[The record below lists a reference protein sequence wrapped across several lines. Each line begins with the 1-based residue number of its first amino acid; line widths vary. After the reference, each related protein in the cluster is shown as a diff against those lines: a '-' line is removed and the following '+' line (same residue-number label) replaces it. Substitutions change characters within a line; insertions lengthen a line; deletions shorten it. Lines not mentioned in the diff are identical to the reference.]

1 MENLRPQYLAEF
13 IGKENLKE
21 NLKIFIASCK
31 TKHTILDHVL
41 LWGHAGTGK
50 TTLATIIANEMESKI
65 HYIQGP
71 CLKKPLDIMNAL
83 SLIKESD
90 IVFIDEIHAIDKSC
104 LEVLYSI
111 MEQFVIDVPIGK
123 DFNTSMTRIKVP
135 NFTLIGAT
143 TQLGK
148 LPEPLQERFG
158 IQLHL
163 DGYQQNELEQIVSQH
178 AHHAGFVIDDQDQYV
193 IASYSKG
200 IPRNAIRLTNRFL
213 DYKSI
218 NQDLDAIDIMQ
229 KMGIYDLGLT
239 ETDIKYLSILFE
251 NVQTSIGIK
260 SLSQS
265 LSIDSFTIENKL
277 EPYLLINNL
286 ILKTPSG
293 RTLTKKGVE
302 YMHKLNQLSYAHP
315 N

>member
-1 MENLRPQYLAEF
+1 MENLRPQYLNEF

-21 NLKIFIASCK
+21 NLKIFIHSCL
-31 TKHTILDHVL
+31 TKQTILDHVL

-50 TTLATIIANEMESKI
+50 TTLATIIANELTSKI

-71 CLKKPLDIMNAL
+71 CLKKPLDVMNAL
-83 SLIKESD
+83 SLIKEGD
-90 IVFIDEIHAIDKSC
+90 VVFIDEIHAIDKSC

-135 NFTLIGAT
+135 KFTLIGAT

-158 IQLHL
+158 IQFHL
-163 DGYQQNELEQIVSQH
+163 DGYQQQELEQIVYLH
-178 AHHAGFVIDDQDQYV
+178 ALKAGYEIDEQDQYV

-213 DYKSI
+213 DYKM
-218 NQDLDAIDIMQ
+218 LDESLGADIIMH
-229 KMGIYDLGLT
+229 KMGIYELGLT
-239 ETDIKYLSILFE
+239 ETDIKYLSILYD

-260 SLSQS
+260 SISQS
-265 LSIDSFTIENKL
+265 LSIDCFTIENKL

-302 YMHKLNQLSYAHP
+302 YMSKLNQFSYSHP
-315 N
+315 D

>member
-1 MENLRPQYLAEF
+1 MLNIRPQYLNEF
-13 IGKENLKE
+13 IGKENIKQ
-21 NLKIFIASCK
+21 NLEIFIKSAK
-31 TKHTILDHVL
+31 TKNIVLDHVL

-50 TTLATIIANEMESKI
+50 TTLATIIANEMVAKI

-71 CLKKPLDIMNAL
+71 CLKKPIDIMNSL
-83 SLIKESD
+83 SLIQKND

-123 DFNTSMTRIKVP
+123 DFNTSMTRINVP
-135 NFTLIGAT
+135 IFTLIGAT

-163 DGYQQNELEQIVSQH
+163 DGYTQSELEKIVELHCQRNNQAIS
-178 AHHAGFVIDDQDQYV
+178 DDDKYL

-200 IPRNAIRLTNRFL
+200 IPRNTIRLTNRFL
-213 DYKSI
+213 DYKLL
-218 NQDLDAIDIMQ
+218 NNDMNAKEIMRN
-229 KMGIYDLGLT
+229 MGLYNLGLT
-239 ETDIKYLSILFE
+239 EIDVKYLRILYD
-251 NVQTSIGIK
+251 NNHTSVGIK

-265 LSIDSFTIENKL
+265 LSIDAYTIENKL
-277 EPYLLINNL
+277 EPFLLLHNL
-286 ILKTPSG
+286 IIKTPSG
-293 RTLTKKGVE
+293 RI
-302 YMHKLNQLSYAHP
+302 LSKNGYEFVK
-315 N
+315 NLD